1 MKNMGIVQGS
11 AEQAQEL
18 IVGID
23 TVYVHTNIVP
33 VTQDAEGNPVEGLF
47 QFNEVQYDKDEYIK
61 VMAEK
66 NAVMETELTSTQ
78 LALVEIYESMGV

>member
-23 TVYVHTNIVP
+23 TVYVHTNIIP
-33 VTQDAEGNPVEGLF
+33 VTQDAEGNPIEGLF

>member
-33 VTQDAEGNPVEGLF
+33 VTQDAEGNPIEGLF

-66 NAVMETELTSTQ
+66 NAAMETELTSTQ
-78 LALVEIYESMGV
+78 LALVEIYESIGV

>member
-23 TVYVHTNIVP
+23 TVYVHTNIIP
-33 VTQDAEGNPVEGLF
+33 VTQDAEGNPIEGLF

-66 NAVMETELTSTQ
+66 NDSLDQQLTDTQ
-78 LALVEIYESMGV
+78 LALCEVYEGIV

>member
-23 TVYVHTNIVP
+23 TVYVHTNIIP
-33 VTQDAEGNPVEGLF
+33 VTQDAEGNPIEGLF

-66 NAVMETELTSTQ
+66 NDSLDQQLTDTQ
-78 LALVEIYESMGV
+78 LALCEVYEGMV

>member
-23 TVYVHTNIVP
+23 TVYVHTNIIP
-33 VTQDAEGNPVEGLF
+33 VTQDAEGNPIEGLF

-66 NAVMETELTSTQ
+66 NAAMETELTSTQ